1 MDDGRDTID
10 QIKQL
15 TRIEDVVREDEPLDD
30 PGRRYLRGLR
40 HDSLVVDTGKQVYIW
55 NSTGE
60 SGDVITW
67 LEKHRGMDF
76 KSAVE
81 YLASRVHVPPPQWG
95 TQSTE
100 VRLAAKARS
109 DALEIAVA
117 WMVRKLAASDRVR
130 AYCQDR
136 GWTPETLAT
145 MTLGYWDG
153 DREGLRAE
161 LRMHNVDLNLPI
173 ARSLLQLPGGAGHG
187 YLVYPHMEWGRPVY
201 LSMRLAYSGDKKAL
215 PKGVLAHYNLP
226 ADLAGERKPYWNA
239 TAIPGS
245 GPLVVVEGQADAV
258 TLEQLGIPAVA
269 LAGVKPG
276 DTEEGRRLLL
286 LLQKHAVTIGLDCDD
301 AGAQGARALAE
312 VLGPEVHVAHWPEH
326 DVNDWLRSA
335 PMTCTARAVE
345 KLVKSA
351 PLYVEQ
357 LATAVVGTEN
367 SDRQRALREL
377 FRFVS
382 RMTPFVRD
390 MYREKLAT
398 AAGLKLRE
406 FDRLLKATEN
416 EVGGPGGGDSDDLI
430 SIPTIG
436 GLIDNWL
443 IETLYRPADGAAGA
457 TARNPGETGFGVRSP
472 EGVIQTLKHIDID
485 GWRYVPPNPES
496 AILIEGVVRFAPQV
510 GDLLSTRDLIRRIQA
525 LIHKYVDIDVF
536 YETLSSYYVLFSWL
550 YDAFNTLPYLR
561 VIGDAGTGKSRFLQV
576 IGTLCYRPIT
586 VTGAATTSPIF
597 RLLDRYR
604 GTLVMDEGD
613 FKASDEAADI
623 VKILNTGYQRSQGIV
638 LRAGAKENDFDPEV
652 FICYGPKVI
661 ATRQR
666 FQDWALESRCLTKE
680 MGGPTTRQDI
690 PIELP
695 REFWTVEV
703 PELQSMLL
711 RYRLE
716 HWRPGME
723 LDYSQLDASIEPR
736 LNQVMLSLVSIV
748 DDPDLKEDLR
758 GFMRSYNEQ
767 LISERGLTLTAKV
780 LEAIVA
786 QWHLEED
793 KDEAHRDM
801 SLKTIAN
808 RADQLMDFENLDED
822 EEYQG
827 RKLTGKKVGD
837 ITRKQLQ
844 LQTSRSAAQNG
855 RYCIV
860 WNEARIQGLCARYGI
875 DDARLQELLSAIYDR
890 EAKEADREAQ
900 KVASAQQG
908 FGGA

>member
-1 MDDGRDTID
+1 MNDGGDIID
-10 QIKQL
+10 QIK
-15 TRIEDVVREDEPLDD
+15 RAVPIDAIVREDEPLQD
-30 PGRRYLRGLR
+30 PGRRYLHGLR
-40 HDSLVVDTGKQVYIW
+40 HDSLVVDTRKGSYHW
-55 NSTGE
+55 NSRHE
-60 SGDVITW
+60 QGDVFTW
-67 LEKHRGMDF
+67 LERHRGMDF
-76 KSAVE
+76 KAAVE
-81 YLASRVHVPPPQWG
+81 HLAARAGIEPPRWGRESQASRI
-95 TQSTE
+95 
-100 VRLAAKARS
+100 AARAQA
-109 DALEIAVA
+109 DALTVA
-117 WMVRKLAASDRVR
+117 ARFMVRKLRESPGAQ
-130 AYCQDR
+130 AYCKAR
-136 GWTPETLAT
+136 EWTGETVAA
-145 MTLGYWDG
+145 MGLGFWDG
-153 DREGLRAE
+153 DVAGLRAE
-161 LRMHNVDLNLPI
+161 LGMHQVDMNLPA
-173 ARSLLQLPGGAGHG
+173 ARSLLQLPSGAPHG
-187 YLVYPHMEWGRPVY
+187 YLVYPHVEWGKVVY
-201 LSMRLAYSGDKKAL
+201 LSMRLAFVGDKREL
-215 PKGVLAHYNLP
+215 RGVLAHYNLP
-226 ADLAGERKPYWNA
+226 ADLVGERKPYWNQ
-239 TAIPGS
+239 TAIPGQ
-245 GPLVVVEGQADAV
+245 GAVVVVEGQADAV
-258 TLEQLGIPAVA
+258 TLEQFGIPAVA
-269 LAGVKPG
+269 LAGVKVG
-276 DTEEGRRLLL
+276 DTDEGRGLLRQL
-286 LLQKHAVTIGLDCDD
+286 AKHDHVYVGLDCDD
-301 AGAQGARALAE
+301 AGVRGAQALADS
-312 VLGPEVHVAHWPEH
+312 LGPEIRVVRWPDH
-326 DVNDWLRSA
+326 DVNDWLMAS
-335 PMTCTARAVE
+335 PVTCTAEAIERQ
-345 KLVKSA
+345 LSA
-351 PLYVEQ
+351 APMYVE
-357 LATAVVGTEN
+357 AFAEAVAGMEN
-367 SDRQRALREL
+367 SARQRGLLEL
-377 FRFVS
+377 FRLIA
-382 RMTPFVRD
+382 RMDPFVRD
-390 MYREKLAT
+390 IARERLAT

-406 FDRLLKATEN
+406 FDRLLKATEG
-416 EVGGPGGGDSDDLI
+416 EGGAGGEDGKPAIIL
-430 SIPTIG
+430 PTIG
-436 GLIDNWL
+436 GLINGWL
-443 IETLYRPADGAAGA
+443 VETLYEPPEGAAGA
-457 TARNPGETGFGVRSP
+457 AARNAGATRFAARTP
-472 EGVIQTLKHIDID
+472 EGEIRTLDHIDID
-485 GWRYVPPNPES
+485 GWRYVPPPAKS
-496 AILIEGVVRFAPQV
+496 QILIEGVVRFAPRV
-510 GDLLSTRDLIRRIQA
+510 GEALPTRDLVRKVQGLIR
-525 LIHKYVDIDVF
+525 KYVDIDVF
-536 YETLSSYYVLFSWL
+536 YETLASYYVIFSWL

-576 IGTLCYRPIT
+576 VGTLCYRPIT

-623 VKILNTGYQRSQGIV
+623 IKILNTGYQRSQGIV

-703 PELQSMLL
+703 PELQSLLL

-758 GFMRSYNEQ
+758 SFMRAYNEQ

-793 KDEAHRDM
+793 KGEARRDM

-844 LQTSRSAAQNG
+844 LQTTRSAAQNG
-855 RYCIV
+855 RYCVV

-875 DDARLQELLSAIYDR
+875 DDVRLQELLAAIYDR

-900 KVASAQQG
+900 KVVAAQQG
-908 FGGA
+908 FGGT